1 MTIGATIK
9 QLRQEQDITQEQL
22 ADALGITSRAVSQWE
37 TDRTAPDISQLPA
50 LANFFDVTTD
60 RLLGVDIARK
70 EEEVDKILKQV
81 NDFQEQGDHEASAKY
96 LREQLKTY
104 PNEPDLLT
112 NLASA
117 LQTFY
122 FHQGKADTEELKKEK
137 SDEIIALCERA
148 LKYYKPTD
156 DNNFTKQVLI
166 GQYVYYLHDKEKGER
181 LVMSL
186 PNVYCTRERFLA
198 DLYEGKEALARRQSA
213 LLWSMTQMMHRL
225 FWEISRDYSYTY
237 EQKIEILKADDALT
251 ELITGSKPNFFH
263 GKLSVN
269 AATQAELYLKIGD
282 KEKALE
288 MLLSAYDHA
297 ESYISRPAGA
307 KYSPCWLSEMDD
319 DQIKVLKMEP
329 KTIFDT
335 IYDIITKPDNKF
347 CEVFEGNE
355 RFERLLEKLK
365 EKKSR

>member
-60 RLLGVDIARK
+60 HLLGVDIARK
-70 EEEVDKILKQV
+70 EEDVDKILKKV
-81 NDFQEQGDHEASAKY
+81 VDFQEQGDHESSVDF
-96 LREQLKTY
+96 LREQLKKY

-117 LQTFY
+117 LQTIY

-148 LKYYKPTD
+148 LKHYKPTD

-166 GQYVYYLHDKEKGER
+166 GQYVYYLHDKEKGEK

-186 PNVYCTRERFLA
+186 PNVYCTKERFLA
-198 DLYEGKEALARRQSA
+198 DLYDGKEALARRQSA

-225 FWEISRDYSYTY
+225 FWEISRDDSYTY

-251 ELITGSKPNFFH
+251 ELITGGKPNFFH
-263 GKLSVN
+263 CKLSVN
-269 AATQAELYLKIGD
+269 AATEAELYLKIGD

-288 MLLSAYDHA
+288 MLWSSYDHA
-297 ESYISRPAGA
+297 ESYISRPIGE
-307 KYSPCWLSEMDD
+307 KYAPCWLSEMDD
-319 DQIKVLKMEP
+319 DQRKVLKMDP
-329 KTIFDT
+329 KTNFDT

-347 CEVFEGNE
+347 CEVFKGNE
-355 RFERLLEKLK
+355 RFEQLVEKLK
-365 EKKSR
+365 EKISK

>member
-60 RLLGVDIARK
+60 HLLGVDIARK
-70 EEEVDKILKQV
+70 EEEIGKILKRV

-112 NLASA
+112 N
-117 LQTFY
+117 
-122 FHQGKADTEELKKEK
+122 KKEK

-166 GQYVYYLHDKEKGER
+166 GQYVYYLHDKENGER

-225 FWEISRDYSYTY
+225 FWEISRDDLYTY

-251 ELITGSKPNFFH
+251 ELITGGKPNFFH
-263 GKLSVN
+263 CKLSVN
-269 AATQAELYLKIGD
+269 AATEAELYLKIGD
-282 KEKALE
+282 KEKALD
-288 MLLSAYDHA
+288 MLWSAYDHA
-297 ESYISRPAGA
+297 DSYISRPVGE
-307 KYSPCWLSEMDD
+307 KYAPCWLARWT
-319 DQIKVLKMEP
+319 
-329 KTIFDT
+329 TI
-335 IYDIITKPDNKF
+335 
-347 CEVFEGNE
+347 
-355 RFERLLEKLK
+355 R
-365 EKKSR
+365 